1 MKKTLLRTTLV
12 CAIICYAFTSKAFDI
27 PPKGGN
33 PGGGGG
39 GDHHNAPF
47 DGGAS
52 LLLAAGAVYGIKKAY
67 NRRKQNNA

>member
-1 MKKTLLRTTLV
+1 MKKTLLRTTMV
-12 CAIICYAFTSKAFDI
+12 CAIICYAFTSKALDI

-33 PGGGGG
+33 PGGGG
-39 GDHHNAPF
+39 HHDAPF

-67 NRRKQNNA
+67 NRRKQENA